1 MKVSDNEETKRIFA
15 SDIIDFEYLI
25 ALTGRKES
33 FKDKYC
39 EAENCIFK
47 NKKYPDDKWIVCE
60 SEKHISKNNKTEQ
73 SLHHIWEGLTDYD
86 LEILLTPEE
95 EPYICLR
102 CRGETFDPKDG
113 VFYPK

>member
-15 SDIIDFEYLI
+15 SY
-25 ALTGRKES
+25 
-33 FKDKYC
+33 KDKYC

-73 SLHHIWEGLTDYD
+73 L
-86 LEILLTPEE
+86 
-95 EPYICLR
+95 
-102 CRGETFDPKDG
+102 
-113 VFYPK
+113 